1 MDIKFLGTAAAE
13 GMPAVFCN
21 CEACLNAKR
30 LGGKNIRSRSQ
41 ILVGNDLLIDFP
53 MDTYFHMIQN
63 SLDLSKVENIFITHA
78 HMDHCSPMDLC
89 MRGNPHAHGLEIKTL
104 NIYGNKHVI
113 KRIKNVTSGHI
124 KSSIEKTLCFNK
136 IKPYE
141 TIEAGQYQITT
152 LPAVHTKKE
161 DCLIYIISDGE
172 KNYLQFN
179 DSGILPD
186 EVYFFIA
193 KNSIKF
199 DAVSYDCTY
208 GIMQK
213 GKGRH
218 MGFYDVKS
226 ERDKME
232 RLGILS
238 PNCKHILTHFSHNC
252 SLMHD
257 EITKKVADDNFI
269 VAYDGLKI
277 TI

>member
-21 CEACLNAKR
+21 CEACSKAKQ

-41 ILVGNDLLIDFP
+41 ILVGDDLLIDFP

-89 MRGNPHAHGLEIKTL
+89 MRGAPYAHGLLMQTL
-104 NIYGNKHVI
+104 NIYANKTTL
-113 KRIKNVTSGHI
+113 KRINKVISGQI
-124 KSSIEKTLCFNK
+124 KSSVEKTLIFNK
-136 IKPYE
+136 LKPYSSVK
-141 TIEAGQYQITT
+141 AGKYTVT
-152 LPAVHTKKE
+152 ALPAEHTKKE
-161 DCLIYIISDGE
+161 HCFIYIISDGE

-186 EVYFFIA
+186 EVYDFIST
-193 KNSIKF
+193 NGIKL

-218 MGFYDVKS
+218 MGFFDVKI
-226 ERDKME
+226 EREKM
-232 RLGILS
+232 RARNIF
-238 PNCKHILTHFSHNC
+238 NDDCIHILTHFSHNC
-252 SLMHD
+252 ALMHG
-257 EITKKVADDNFI
+257 ELTEKVQSDNFI
-269 VAYDGLKI
+269 VAYDGLTVSI
-277 TI
+277 